1 MRIWIAK
8 LRRSNLEI
16 TLETEK
22 MYSIPVEGLGKNL
35 KISNCH
41 FCKKNQ

>member
-22 MYSIPVEGLGKNL
+22 MYSIPVEE
-35 KISNCH
+35 H
-41 FCKKNQ
+41 T